1 DPRLRAARQ
10 DPLLMSDQIASAAID
25 FLRAECAARPVLL
38 VLEDLHWGDALTVKL
53 CQRALRDLAGSA
65 LMVLALAR
73 PEIDDLFPEAWT
85 SAAQVVTL
93 SPLSRKAGERLAR
106 QVLGPEVS

>member
-10 DPLLMSDQIASAAID
+10 DPLLMSEQIATAALD
-25 FLRAECAARPVLL
+25 FLRAECAARPMLL

-53 CQRALRDLAGSA
+53 CGRALRELEGSA

-73 PEIDDLFPEAWT
+73 PEVDDLFPDMWG
-85 SAAQVVTL
+85 SAAQVVPL

-106 QVLGPEVS
+106 HVLGP